1 MSEITAR
8 LGPSGRIVIPAEYR
22 RSLGIE
28 VGDEI
33 VLRLEEG
40 EIRLISRP
48 QAIRRA
54 QRTIRRYVGSGR
66 LLSEELIAGR
76 RSEAD
81 AE

>member
-1 MSEITAR
+1 MAR
-8 LGPSGRIVIPAEYR
+8 IMTKLGRGGRIVIPAEYR
-22 RSLGIE
+22 KALGID

-40 EIRLISRP
+40 EIRMTGRT

-54 QRTIRRYVGSGR
+54 QRAIRRHVQAGR
-66 LLSEELIAGR
+66 LLSEELIASR